1 MLFGIWIEQKQKGL
15 DGQSLK
21 PLLENP
27 QRERKRPVVITYG
40 LNNHGVQTERWCY
53 ILYCDGGE
61 GLYYHDRDP
70 NEWKNLA
77 SPPKYSSVKTELAK
91 FLPAKKVKTK

>member
-1 MLFGIWIEQKQKGL
+1 
-15 DGQSLK
+15 
-21 PLLENP
+21 LENP

-40 LNNHGVQTERWCY
+40 LNNHGVQTERWRY

-91 FLPAKKVKTK
+91 FLPAKNVKTK